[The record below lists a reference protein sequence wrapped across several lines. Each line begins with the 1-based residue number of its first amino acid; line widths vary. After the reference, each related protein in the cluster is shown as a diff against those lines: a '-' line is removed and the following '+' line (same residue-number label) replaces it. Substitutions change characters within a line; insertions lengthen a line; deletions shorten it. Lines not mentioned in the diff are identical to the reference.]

1 MKVWMVGTIEVLLC
15 LMGLT
20 VFVSGCG
27 TSRPEDKSNR
37 PKAQVI
43 GHGTQPGSSWLG
55 VGLTL
60 PLPATNNSASSSSV
74 SSSGE
79 AQASDRFNRLSRL
92 TRAEL
97 HVTSG
102 AILEVA
108 PGELLVEHP
117 SMRAEVVGATA
128 DRVELRFTYLGP
140 TATTVPLGSGEL
152 RRQFGVKL
160 RAQDTCNVL
169 YVMWHIEPSQN
180 LAVSIKRNEGQT
192 RHEQCRDRGYTN
204 LLPRIIGPV
213 PKVEIGA
220 PHRLRAEIEDQ
231 HLTVLIDDQVA
242 WEGFV
247 GELTGALYGPV
258 GIRSDNG
265 RFAFEVATERT
276 GF

>member
-1 MKVWMVGTIEVLLC
+1 MWMVGTIEVLLC

-43 GHGTQPGSSWLG
+43 GHGTQPGS
-55 VGLTL
+55 
-60 PLPATNNSASSSSV
+60 
-74 SSSGE
+74 
-79 AQASDRFNRLSRL
+79 
-92 TRAEL
+92 
-97 HVTSG
+97 
-102 AILEVA
+102 
-108 PGELLVEHP
+108 
-117 SMRAEVVGATA
+117 TA

-204 LLPRIIGPV
+204 LLPTIIGPV

-231 HLTVLIDDQVA
+231 HLTVLIDDQLA

-247 GELTGALYGPV
+247 GEPTGALYGPV

-265 RFAFEVATERT
+265 RFAFEVAIERT
-276 GF
+276 RF